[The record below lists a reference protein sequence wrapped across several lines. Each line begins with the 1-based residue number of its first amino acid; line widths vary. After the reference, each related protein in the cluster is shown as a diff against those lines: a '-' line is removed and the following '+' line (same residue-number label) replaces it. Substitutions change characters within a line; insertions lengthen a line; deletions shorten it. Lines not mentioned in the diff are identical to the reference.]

1 MKLRVRKLRS
11 AFGEAFRVQRI
22 PSLALRP
29 SVVVGL
35 VGVMSFAS
43 PERVFARVEDPSP
56 TIRARV
62 NNYAQASPS
71 TIAKAERVAGRILGD
86 AGLLTVWLDCPMEH
100 FGGVHV
106 EQNLC
111 LEPLEATDIV
121 LRVLSEPSQNKFQDT
136 VFGFAVV
143 PIFAIVY
150 YDYALRI
157 R

>member
-1 MKLRVRKLRS
+1 M
-11 AFGEAFRVQRI
+11 G
-22 PSLALRP
+22 
-29 SVVVGL
+29 
-35 VGVMSFAS
+35 FAS

-71 TIAKAERVAGRILGD
+71 IIAKAERVAGRILGD

-111 LEPLEATDIV
+111 LEPLEVTDI
-121 LRVLSEPSQNKFQDT
+121 RAASS
-136 VFGFAVV
+136 FGAKPEQVSRHC
-143 PIFAIVY
+143 
-150 YDYALRI
+150 L
-157 R
+157 